1 LCVFGSLCVCHGGCP
16 VDCCLP
22 LVLVFVTGPSRC
34 GSFMHEGNTL
44 MGLGCPAKGTDGGGN
59 RLFRGS
65 LRGGQVALRRCKPLA
80 DCGRGRAALVLCLQF
95 VDAHVDS
102 ANALPYLLLAA
113 ALRGPWLAV
122 HASSMPGP
130 GQRGHAWMLLG

>member
-1 LCVFGSLCVCHGGCP
+1 LCVFGSLYVYPGGCP
-16 VDCCLP
+16 VDRCLP
-22 LVLVFVTGPSRC
+22 LVLLLVTGPGRC

-44 MGLGCPAKGTDGGGN
+44 MGLGCPAKGTDGGRN

-80 DCGRGRAALVLCLQF
+80 DCRRGRAALALCLQL
-95 VDAHVDS
+95 VNPHVDG

-113 ALRGPWLAV
+113 ALRGLWLVV